1 MDMKT
6 VLSTIDAEKVEY
18 VDFRIVDL
26 LGRQHHV
33 TVPAY
38 AVDEGTFRN
47 GVAFDGSS
55 LVGYKSIE
63 ESDMV
68 AMPDPST
75 AFIDPFVEAKTMNI
89 VCNIANPD
97 NTTYTRDP

>member
-1 MDMKT
+1 LDMKT
-6 VLSTIDAEKVEY
+6 VLSTIDTEKIEY

-55 LVGYKSIE
+55 LIGYKSIE

-68 AMPDPST
+68 AMPDPAT
-75 AFIDPFVEAKTMNI
+75 AFIDPFVEAKTLNI
-89 VCNIANPD
+89 VCNIVNPD
-97 NTTYTRDP
+97 SSA